1 MMFESVHFR
10 LLSTTPNMY
19 VTNGLFLSGKGY
31 KTIGIPI
38 KNSTGIKPVP
48 KGNKLGWTRIMI
60 ERHEREGGRKGV
72 GERERVRVQRE
83 RVRVREGKRVRERK
97 RVREGKRERERER
110 E

>member
-1 MMFESVHFR
+1 MMFVSVHFR

-48 KGNKLGWTRIMI
+48 KGNKLGWTRVMI
-60 ERHEREGGRKGV
+60 ERHEREGGRG
-72 GERERVRVQRE
+72 GR
-83 RVRVREGKRVRERK
+83 G
-97 RVREGKRERERER
+97 RERERESERAR
-110 E
+110 ESERVRVKE

>member
-1 MMFESVHFR
+1 MMFVSVHFR

-48 KGNKLGWTRIMI
+48 KGNKLGWTRVM
-60 ERHEREGGRKGV
+60 HEREGGREG
-72 GERERVRVQRE
+72 GERERERGRGRGRGRGRERERVRE
-83 RVRVREGKRVRERK
+83 RGKE
-97 RVREGKRERERER
+97 
-110 E
+110 